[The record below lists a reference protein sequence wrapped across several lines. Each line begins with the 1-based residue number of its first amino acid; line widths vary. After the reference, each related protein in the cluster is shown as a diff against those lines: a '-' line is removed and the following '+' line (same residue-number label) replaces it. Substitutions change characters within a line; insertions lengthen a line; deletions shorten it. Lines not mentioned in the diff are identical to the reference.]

1 MGSAKDEMF
10 AEMERRELK
19 KIRKEELMAR
29 LRYVEAQVRMQI
41 SLEKEF
47 GYCHPDMQVARLSKS
62 DAIKIAE
69 RNEKARREEML
80 EKYCWNEEDKDD
92 RC

>member
-10 AEMERRELK
+10 EEMERRELK
-19 KIRKEELMAR
+19 KVRKEELMAR
-29 LRYVEAQVRMQI
+29 LRYVEAQVRMQVA
-41 SLEKEF
+41 LEKEF

-69 RNEKARREEML
+69 RNEKARREEVL
-80 EKYCWNEEDKDD
+80 GKWNEEDKDD

>member
-10 AEMERRELK
+10 EEMERRELK
-19 KIRKEELMAR
+19 KVRKEELMAR

-69 RNEKARREEML
+69 RNERARREEVL
-80 EKYCWNEEDKDD
+80 EKWNEEEKDD

>member
-10 AEMERRELK
+10 EEMERRELK

-29 LRYVEAQVRMQI
+29 LRYVEAQVRMQVA
-41 SLEKEF
+41 LEKEF

-69 RNEKARREEML
+69 RNEKARREEVL
-80 EKYCWNEEDKDD
+80 GKWNEEDKDD

>member
-69 RNEKARREEML
+69 RNEKARREEVL
-80 EKYCWNEEDKDD
+80 EKWSEEDKDD

>member
-10 AEMERRELK
+10 EEMERRELK

-41 SLEKEF
+41 ALEKEF

-69 RNEKARREEML
+69 RNEKARREEVL
-80 EKYCWNEEDKDD
+80 EKWSEEDKDD

>member
-19 KIRKEELMAR
+19 KIKKEELMAR
-29 LRYVEAQVRMQI
+29 LRYVEAQVRIQI

-69 RNEKARREEML
+69 RNEKARREEVL
-80 EKYCWNEEDKDD
+80 EKWNEEDKDD

>member
-29 LRYVEAQVRMQI
+29 LRYVEAQVRMQVA
-41 SLEKEF
+41 LEKEF

-69 RNEKARREEML
+69 RNEKARREEVL
-80 EKYCWNEEDKDD
+80 EKWNEEDKDD

>member
-69 RNEKARREEML
+69 RNEKARREEVL
-80 EKYCWNEEDKDD
+80 EKWNEEDKDD

>member
-19 KIRKEELMAR
+19 KVRKEELMAR
-29 LRYVEAQVRMQI
+29 LRYVEAQVRMQVA
-41 SLEKEF
+41 LEKEF

-69 RNEKARREEML
+69 RNEKARREEVL
-80 EKYCWNEEDKDD
+80 EKWNEEDKDD

>member
-10 AEMERRELK
+10 EEMERRELK
-19 KIRKEELMAR
+19 KVRKEELMAR
-29 LRYVEAQVRMQI
+29 LRYVEAQVRMQVA
-41 SLEKEF
+41 LEKEF

-69 RNEKARREEML
+69 RNERARREEVL
-80 EKYCWNEEDKDD
+80 EKWNEEEKDD

>member
-10 AEMERRELK
+10 AEMERRALK

-29 LRYVEAQVRMQI
+29 LRYVEAQVRMQVA
-41 SLEKEF
+41 LEKEF

-69 RNEKARREEML
+69 RNEKARREEVL
-80 EKYCWNEEDKDD
+80 EKWSEEDKDD

>member
-19 KIRKEELMAR
+19 KIKKEELMAR

-69 RNEKARREEML
+69 RNEKARREEVL
-80 EKYCWNEEDKDD
+80 EKWSEEDKDD

>member
-10 AEMERRELK
+10 EEMERRELK

-69 RNEKARREEML
+69 RNERARREEVL
-80 EKYCWNEEDKDD
+80 EKWNEEDKDD

>member
-10 AEMERRELK
+10 EEMERRELK
-19 KIRKEELMAR
+19 KVRKEELMAR
-29 LRYVEAQVRMQI
+29 LRYVEAQVRMQVA
-41 SLEKEF
+41 LEKEF

-69 RNEKARREEML
+69 RNEKARREEVL
-80 EKYCWNEEDKDD
+80 EKWSEEDKDD

>member
-69 RNEKARREEML
+69 RNERARREEVL
-80 EKYCWNEEDKDD
+80 EKWNEEDKDD

>member
-19 KIRKEELMAR
+19 KIKKEELMAR

-69 RNEKARREEML
+69 RNEKARHKEVL
-80 EKYCWNEEDKDD
+80 EKWNEEDKDD

>member
-29 LRYVEAQVRMQI
+29 LRYVEAQVRMQVA
-41 SLEKEF
+41 LEKEF

-69 RNEKARREEML
+69 RNERARREEVL
-80 EKYCWNEEDKDD
+80 EKWNEEDKDD

>member
-10 AEMERRELK
+10 EEMERRELK

-41 SLEKEF
+41 ALEKEF

-69 RNEKARREEML
+69 RNERARREEVL
-80 EKYCWNEEDKDD
+80 EKWNEEDKDD

>member
-29 LRYVEAQVRMQI
+29 LRYVEAQVRMQVA
-41 SLEKEF
+41 LEKEF

-69 RNEKARREEML
+69 RNEKARREEVL
-80 EKYCWNEEDKDD
+80 EKWSEEDKDD